1 MRDFREHPM
10 VERHMLWMVTLFTAL
25 TLLLSF
31 LLVRP
36 AH

>member
-1 MRDFREHPM
+1 MLRTPQHP
-10 VERHMLWMVTLFTAL
+10 VAERHAFLMTVLFAVL
-25 TLLLSF
+25 SMLLSF